1 MIDEYSEKPE
11 NEKKHYSKLLEEN
24 KKMKLVVNNE
34 TESSETYKN
43 LYFKLSEENRTYEHV
58 VRRLREL
65 LDNNNITYNIEEIY
79 GEW

>member
-34 TESSETYKN
+34 TESSKFYKDKY
-43 LYFKLSEENRTYEHV
+43 LDILKENRKYEHV